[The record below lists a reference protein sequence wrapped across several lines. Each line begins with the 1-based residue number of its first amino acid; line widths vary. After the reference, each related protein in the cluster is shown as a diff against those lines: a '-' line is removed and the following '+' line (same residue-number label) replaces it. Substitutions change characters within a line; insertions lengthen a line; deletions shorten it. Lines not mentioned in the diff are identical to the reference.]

1 MYPESLYLLAYP
13 VCSVTLLWSLWQNKE
28 VCILV
33 YGVALIIFS
42 LTKTVC
48 RFHPAIR
55 GDEHERCEYLWYH
68 PREMTTDRA
77 RNNSF
82 LMACY
87 STGNVTVTSTDGSFV
102 GGVVGRNSQGTVTG
116 CYHATGSIT
125 SSGGDRIGGIA
136 GYNERGLPATGKTI
150 STAAPVP
157 IAARMTLI
165 RWTALTLPGRRQLPP

>member
-1 MYPESLYLLAYP
+1 
-13 VCSVTLLWSLWQNKE
+13 
-28 VCILV
+28 
-33 YGVALIIFS
+33 
-42 LTKTVC
+42 
-48 RFHPAIR
+48 
-55 GDEHERCEYLWYH
+55 
-68 PREMTTDRA
+68 MTTDRA

-136 GYNERGLPATGKTI
+136 GYNERGTLTACYWENNLNSGTGSNSGTDDTHKVDVTDV
-150 STAAPVP
+150 TWLDAVAQ
-157 IAARMTLI
+157 MN
-165 RWTALTLPGRRQLPP
+165 TALQSAGSGWHYELNGALPTLE